1 LRRALLL
8 CVLVAGCS
16 SATAVNL
23 TIQLGGDVA
32 ARQSELATLGLHVDG
47 DIAPFD
53 RNVDVHGKFGS
64 GRETLQYLPKVKS
77 GTLDFTV
84 TLSDEAA
91 GPIGRGMASIPLK
104 ANGAVALTI
113 PIGSDGSDGG
123 AEDLA
128 AADLSPA
135 PDVAM
140 PACAGIQ
147 VSTLA
152 GTGAAGYMDG
162 AGNVAQFQMLEGIT
176 VDASGTLY
184 AAEATHVRK
193 ILADGTVSTFSSGTY
208 IQARRVSRANIA
220 AEWHVADSANDQV
233 YRVPSTGGAPLMDLV
248 QGGVITVTDNPGDG
262 KSYIWDTQTCKIQT
276 TNASNMLITYSGAGC
291 GLMDGAAGTAQF
303 VSVPDLIFDSAG
315 ILWVADQYRIRR
327 VAGDGSVT
335 TIAGSTQG
343 STDGTGTAAQFQGP
357 LGITVDNATHNL
369 YVTDGTT
376 IRMVTPA
383 GAVTTIVGTSSG
395 FVDGTGCVA
404 KFGAL
409 KGVAYFAG
417 ALYAVDVERVR
428 KIVLP

>member
-1 LRRALLL
+1 
-8 CVLVAGCS
+8 S

-152 GTGAAGYMDG
+152 GTGAAGYVDG

-184 AAEATHVRK
+184 VAEAAHVRK
-193 ILADGTVSTFSSGTY
+193 ILADGTVSTFSTGGFL
-208 IQARRVSRANIA
+208 QARRISRSNIA
-220 AEWHVADSANDQV
+220 AEWHVCDSTNDE
-233 YRVPSTGGAPLMDLV
+233 
-248 QGGVITVTDNPGDG
+248 
-262 KSYIWDTQTCKIQT
+262 IW
-276 TNASNMLITYSGAGC
+276 
-291 GLMDGAAGTAQF
+291 
-303 VSVPDLIFDSAG
+303 
-315 ILWVADQYRIRR
+315 
-327 VAGDGSVT
+327 
-335 TIAGSTQG
+335 
-343 STDGTGTAAQFQGP
+343 
-357 LGITVDNATHNL
+357 
-369 YVTDGTT
+369 
-376 IRMVTPA
+376 
-383 GAVTTIVGTSSG
+383 
-395 FVDGTGCVA
+395 
-404 KFGAL
+404 
-409 KGVAYFAG
+409 
-417 ALYAVDVERVR
+417 
-428 KIVLP
+428 